1 MPLREARQMY
11 KKARYV
17 RNFLGGRLVH
27 TNLQITYSCNFKCQI
42 CDFWRDESRAKRDLT
57 ATDARVIAD
66 KLNRISPQIVSI
78 GGGEPLL
85 NREVVDIVETMARHH
100 FPVMIC
106 NGWFITPNSARDL
119 WRAGMNEISVS
130 VDYADSQQHDRQRS
144 HDGAF
149 ERAIDALRIL
159 HETRIHRHQR
169 VNMITVIMDDNLGDV
184 EPLIQICERLGIT
197 YLVTLYSDMR
207 GKKAGRKVPVD
218 VSARLLRLK
227 ERYKHF
233 VALRGYLAR
242 FTEGVRDGGVGPCS
256 TGKQL
261 CNIDTNGNVSLCI
274 DRVHESVGN
283 LLTENMETIERRLLA
298 KHRSNT
304 CKDCWTSCRG
314 SIESILH
321 GATTHQNLFD
331 YYQMTKPIGLNAV
344 FS

>member
-1 MPLREARQMY
+1 MPLREAREML

-17 RNFLGGRLVH
+17 RSFVSGRLVH
-27 TNLQITYSCNFKCQI
+27 TNLQITYTCNFRCQI
-42 CDFWRDESRAKRDLT
+42 CDFWRDDSRDKGDLT
-57 ATDARVIAD
+57 AAAARVIAD
-66 KLNRISPQIVSI
+66 KLNRIGPQIVSI

-85 NREVVDIVETMARHH
+85 NREVVGIVEALARHH

-106 NGWFITPNSARDL
+106 NGWFITPDKARAL
-119 WRAGMNEISVS
+119 WQAGMNEISVS
-130 VDYADSQQHDRQRS
+130 VDYADPLKHDRQRS
-144 HDGAF
+144 CDGAF
-149 ERAIDALRIL
+149 DRAVDALRIL
-159 HETRIHRHQR
+159 HESRTQSHQR
-169 VNMITVIMDDNLGDV
+169 VNMISVIMDDNLDDV
-184 EPLIQICERLGIT
+184 EPLIRICERLGIT

-207 GKKAGRKVPVD
+207 GKKASREVPVD
-218 VSARLLRLK
+218 VSARLLGLK

-261 CNIDTNGNVSLCI
+261 CNIDTDGNVSLCI
-274 DRVHESVGN
+274 DRVDESVGN
-283 LLTENMETIERRLLA
+283 LFTESMETIEQRLLD
-298 KHRSNT
+298 KYRTNT

-321 GATTHQNLFD
+321 GAAPHRNLFD
-331 YYQMTKPIGLNAV
+331 YYQMTKPIGLSAV